1 MHACYHRSRRKIY
14 ARKGTDTAQNYR
26 LGRDSDLLVY
36 DQPLRRCV
44 MSDAVIVGIITAVAA
59 VVCQVIISMSGRS
72 AAQRERAESNRLIVY
87 RLEQLETKV
96 DKHNNVI
103 ERVYELE
110 KSSNVT
116 QEQIK
121 VINHRISDLE
131 EAAK

>member
-1 MHACYHRSRRKIY
+1 
-14 ARKGTDTAQNYR
+14 
-26 LGRDSDLLVY
+26 
-36 DQPLRRCV
+36 

-103 ERVYELE
+103 ERVYNLE
-110 KSSNVT
+110 KDADVIK
-116 QEQIK
+116 EQIK
-121 VINHRISDLE
+121 GANHRIEDIE
-131 EAAK
+131 EALK

>member
-1 MHACYHRSRRKIY
+1 MLAFGCGRRKIY
-14 ARKGTDTAQNYR
+14 GRKGTDTAQNYR

-44 MSDAVIVGIITAVAA
+44 MSDAVIVGIITAIAA
-59 VVCQVIISMSGRS
+59 VVCQIIISMSGRS

-87 RLEQLETKV
+87 RLEQLEMKV

-121 VINHRISDLE
+121 AINHRISDLE

>member
-1 MHACYHRSRRKIY
+1 
-14 ARKGTDTAQNYR
+14 
-26 LGRDSDLLVY
+26 
-36 DQPLRRCV
+36 

-103 ERVYELE
+103 ERVYNLE
-110 KSSNVT
+110 KDADVIK
-116 QEQIK
+116 EQIK
-121 VINHRISDLE
+121 VANHRIEDIE
-131 EAAK
+131 EALK

>member
-1 MHACYHRSRRKIY
+1 
-14 ARKGTDTAQNYR
+14 
-26 LGRDSDLLVY
+26 
-36 DQPLRRCV
+36 

-103 ERVYELE
+103 ERVYQLE
-110 KSSNVT
+110 KDADVIK
-116 QEQIK
+116 EQIK
-121 VINHRISDLE
+121 VANQRIEDIE
-131 EAAK
+131 EALK